1 MGVGTNH
8 MVILYNGTFN
18 DTAGN
23 QILIEKDFSES
34 PNNQKYW
41 LNTQVC
47 FPNNE
52 FIDQRFI
59 KYTSLLQNSIIIAC
73 FLMIFFL
80 YALIAHYVIRKRQL
94 KMKRAKYYRSIIQRS
109 KPNKKPNKNTRQE
122 STEKEDDSIHTSTLF
137 GTTRTRNI
145 SAKKELLIVSVLT
158 KENTLNKAANFSR
171 TFRSNLKT
179 AFMLFLAA
187 FIMMISYTP
196 ALLMSFEII
205 KMNVLYF
212 NFIYINNASNPI
224 VYSFLNPKYRK
235 ALKSL
240 FFKESTGIKGKA
252 RK

>member
-18 DTAGN
+18 VTAN
-23 QILIEKDFSES
+23 NEMSIENKFSELT
-34 PNNQKYW
+34 NNQKYW
-41 LNTQVC
+41 LNTHVC

-73 FLMIFFL
+73 FLVIFFL

-94 KMKRAKYYRSIIQRS
+94 KMQRAKYYRSIIQRS
-109 KPNKKPNKNTRQE
+109 KPSKNQQE
-122 STEKEDDSIHTSTLF
+122 TIEKDDDESSHTTNLF
-137 GTTRTRNI
+137 GASRSRNI
-145 SAKKELLIVSVLT
+145 SAKKELLIVSALT

-196 ALLMSFEII
+196 ALLMSFELIE
-205 KMNVLYF
+205 MNVLYF

-240 FFKESTGIKGKA
+240 FINQSSGIKGKI

>member
-8 MVILYNGTFN
+8 MVILWSNGTFN
-18 DTAGN
+18 VTAN
-23 QILIEKDFSES
+23 NEMSIENKFSELT
-34 PNNQKYW
+34 NNQKYW
-41 LNTQVC
+41 LNTHVC

-73 FLMIFFL
+73 FLVIFFL

-94 KMKRAKYYRSIIQRS
+94 KMQRAKYYRSIIQRS
-109 KPNKKPNKNTRQE
+109 KPSKNQKETIEKDDEE
-122 STEKEDDSIHTSTLF
+122 SSHTTNLF
-137 GTTRTRNI
+137 GASRSRNI
-145 SAKKELLIVSVLT
+145 SAKKELLIVSALT

-196 ALLMSFEII
+196 ALLMSFELIE
-205 KMNVLYF
+205 MNVLYF

-240 FFKESTGIKGKA
+240 FINQSSGIKGKI